1 MWNLVQPFYKGIH
14 SESTDDRSLLC
25 SDLSSVYL
33 VVSVIR
39 SVLMTLTTTQAVD
52 AHTYGSTTILVIV
65 IHLTMEKWRNSPS
78 EPQGN

>member
-1 MWNLVQPFYKGIH
+1 MQPFYKGIH
-14 SESTDDRSLLC
+14 SDSTDDRSLLC

-52 AHTYGSTTILVIV
+52 AHTYGSTTIQSCDSNSLDNGE
-65 IHLTMEKWRNSPS
+65 MEK
-78 EPQGN
+78 